1 MTKQEMLEVEDK
13 MILGLLIELAK
24 QREGANKITPCGKCE
39 VVADGLT
46 IEDMGEG
53 RKVYMLWYN
62 VGPDTHA
69 ARIETNSKA
78 E

>member
-1 MTKQEMLEVEDK
+1 MTRQQMLEAEDK

-24 QREGANKITPCGKCE
+24 QREGASRITPCGKLD
-39 VVADGLT
+39 VVSDGLT

-53 RKVYMLWYN
+53 KKIYMLWYN

-69 ARIETNSKA
+69 VRIATDSKA